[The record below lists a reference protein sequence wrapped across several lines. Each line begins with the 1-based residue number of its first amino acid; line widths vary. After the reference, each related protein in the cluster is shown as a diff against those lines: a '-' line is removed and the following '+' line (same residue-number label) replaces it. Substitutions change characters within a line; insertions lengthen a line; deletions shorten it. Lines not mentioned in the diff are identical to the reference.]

1 MAKVGLNIVAGLF
14 IGFSFWDSP
23 GNVAG
28 TQNKLFAVFM
38 A

>member
-1 MAKVGLNIVAGLF
+1 MLNVVGGLF

-23 GNVAG
+23 DNVAG
-28 TQNKLFAVFM
+28 GQNKLFAVFM